1 MAYWNYRVIRKDE
14 DKTGTAS
21 YQIHEVYYQ
30 ENGVIDG
37 WTEMPVQPCG
47 NTCEELRE
55 DIRFFLKAFQ
65 RPVLAAKEIDGKE
78 VLMEDSE
85 VYRINDGHY
94 FEFLDRA
101 SVAVDYIYQFLGNH
115 PILRKEPRLHELYQR
130 AEGALS
136 ELYQAAGRIEFSRSN
151 D

>member
-14 DKTGTAS
+14 DKAGTAS

-37 WTEMPVQPCG
+37 WTETPVHPCG
-47 NTCEELRE
+47 DTREELRE

-65 RPVLAAKEIDGKE
+65 RPVLEAKEMDGKE
-78 VLMEDSE
+78 VLMADPEDD
-85 VYRINDGHY
+85 RINDGHY

-101 SVAVDYIYQFLGNH
+101 SVAVDYVYQFLGSH
-115 PILRKEPRLHELYQR
+115 PLLRKEPRLHELYQR
-130 AEGALS
+130 AEEALS
-136 ELYQAAGRIEFSRSN
+136 DLYQEAGRMEFGRS
-151 D
+151 DD